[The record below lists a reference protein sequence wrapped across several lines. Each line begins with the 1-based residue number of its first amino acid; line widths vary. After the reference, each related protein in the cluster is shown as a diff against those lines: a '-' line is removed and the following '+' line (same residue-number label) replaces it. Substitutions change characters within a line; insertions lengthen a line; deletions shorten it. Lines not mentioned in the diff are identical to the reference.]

1 MNRQR
6 LILFL
11 LLVVLALSIGY
22 SVWRMPRQEKAP
34 AGAAPRPRVPAKA
47 SSKAKTVPPPPEDKV
62 VRLDLLECPRTG
74 FTGFRRDIFK
84 PLFYDESKVPP
95 APLRLPKPVPPPP
108 SLPTRPPV
116 MPPPPAGGIEPPP
129 VVRDMARFTFL
140 GYLKKD
146 NRKTVFLS
154 KDKEILLVHQ
164 GDKIGGKYEVTSVT
178 DNALSIRVLSDGS
191 EIVIPLVENRPLNV
205 PMR

>member
-1 MNRQR
+1 
-6 LILFL
+6 
-11 LLVVLALSIGY
+11 
-22 SVWRMPRQEKAP
+22 
-34 AGAAPRPRVPAKA
+34 
-47 SSKAKTVPPPPEDKV
+47 
-62 VRLDLLECPRTG
+62 
-74 FTGFRRDIFK
+74 
-84 PLFYDESKVPP
+84 
-95 APLRLPKPVPPPP
+95 
-108 SLPTRPPV
+108 
-116 MPPPPAGGIEPPP
+116 
-129 VVRDMARFTFL
+129 MARFTFL